1 MKNRSRIK
9 PLDGATGIAI
19 ILVVYGHM
27 DFGIPSHLY
36 MTIRENIYS
45 FHMSLFMFI
54 SGIVMNI
61 SIEKHGKT
69 DLLRS
74 KIRRFLPKYLLFS
87 ILFLCADIIL
97 SSKGFDQVVD
107 LLINIVLY
115 PAKASAGFLWYIY
128 VLTIY
133 YIILPYIKNVTR
145 RYTYSVLIFSFF
157 LSLVNLPSLFAL
169 DLIAKYLFFIFLS
182 VVCFENWSNFLTNAQ
197 KYRVISLFIFV
208 ILMAFSINFGVING
222 VFSILVVFGF
232 SNVYANLIWLRYV
245 GRNSMII
252 YLLNTAVM
260 GAIYVLV
267 MALYKFEVN
276 LISSLPLA
284 LSGVLLPLLVNRTLD
299 KLKLDKLKP
308 FFK

>member
-1 MKNRSRIK
+1 MENRGRIK
-9 PLDGATGIAI
+9 SLDGATGIAI
-19 ILVVYGHM
+19 ILVVYGHL

-36 MTIRENIYS
+36 MTIRENIYN

-61 SIEKHGKT
+61 SIEKHGKEH
-69 DLLRS
+69 LFRS
-74 KIRRFLPKYLLFS
+74 KIRRFFPKYLLFS
-87 ILFLCADIIL
+87 LLFFSADIFL
-97 SSKGFDQVVD
+97 STKGFAQVFD

-115 PAKASAGFLWYIY
+115 PAKASAGFLWYLY

-133 YIILPYIKNVTR
+133 YIILPYIKKVTR
-145 RYTYSVLIFSFF
+145 RYTCLVLILSF
-157 LSLVNLPSLFAL
+157 LLTLIKLPSLFAL

-182 VVCFENWSNFLTNAQ
+182 IVCFENWSKFLTNAQ
-197 KYRVISLFIFV
+197 RYRFFSLILFV
-208 ILMAFSINFGVING
+208 VLMAFSLNFGVVNG

-232 SNVYANLIWLRYV
+232 SKVQAYLGWLQYV

-260 GAIYVLV
+260 GAIYMLV
-267 MALYKFEVN
+267 TSLYEFEVN
-276 LISSLPLA
+276 FLTSIPMA
-284 LSGVLLPLLVNRTLD
+284 LSGVLLPLLLNLSLD
-299 KLKLDKLKP
+299 KFKLDKLKP